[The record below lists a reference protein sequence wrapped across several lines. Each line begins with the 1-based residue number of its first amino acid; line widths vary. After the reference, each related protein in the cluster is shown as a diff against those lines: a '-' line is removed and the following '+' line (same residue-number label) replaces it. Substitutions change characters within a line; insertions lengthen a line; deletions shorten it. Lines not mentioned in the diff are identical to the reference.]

1 MLPLFGQNPT
11 EFRLIFHSVLFII
24 ITITDYSHGI
34 YFFLQPQYLKRY
46 ADAIAGKGAPL
57 YDCFDFVDE
66 TVTRICRSVL
76 KERVVYS
83 HRTRVHGAKFQ
94 SVVLSNGLIIN
105 LKGQWE
111 SQRLDCVLCFM
122 SWVY

>member
-11 EFRLIFHSVLFII
+11 EFRLIFTLGFI
-24 ITITDYSHGI
+24 YHHHHHRPQSWNL
-34 YFFLQPQYLKRY
+34 FFLQPPYLKRY
-46 ADAIAGKGAPL
+46 ADAVAGKGAPL
-57 YDCFDFVDE
+57 YNCFDFVDE
-66 TVTRICRSVL
+66 TITRICRSVL
-76 KERVVYS
+76 KERVVHS

-122 SWVY
+122 SRVY